1 MTKQSRPDLDSKTPE
16 IKTEKR
22 KAVGGDCKESNIEG
36 KSTRKYSRRWDIIV
50 TAFDFVTNFFREL
63 YFCIRRAGSF
73 LFDAVVFPVFIVFLF
88 AAELDTAYRG

>member
-36 KSTRKYSRRWDIIV
+36 KSARKYSRRWDI
-50 TAFDFVTNFFREL
+50 
-63 YFCIRRAGSF
+63 RAGSL